1 MDTST
6 LIGIIDELGR
16 PDLIDSILK
25 LGHTLAVPGHVKSEL
40 RSRETM
46 DRVERMATQGKIRIF
61 AGSTA
66 AELRWLKKRFPG
78 LDLGEC
84 DTLLLYGRVSPHVRS
99 YCILD
104 EKLARSA
111 ARDLGIPFTG
121 LLGLLVLLKQRGII
135 GEREAGEI
143 VEDLRDSGFWMP
155 TDFVI

>member
-6 LIGIIDELGR
+6 LIGIIDELGQ

-40 RSRETM
+40 RSRES
-46 DRVERMATQGKIRIF
+46 REWVERMASQGKIRIF

-66 AELRWLKKRFPG
+66 AEVRQLKKDFRG
-78 LDLGEC
+78 LDIGEC
-84 DTLLLYGRVSPHVRS
+84 DTLLLYKRVSPHVRS

-104 EKLARSA
+104 EKRARSV
-111 ARDLGIPFTG
+111 ARKLGIPFTG
-121 LLGLLVLLKQRGII
+121 LLGLLVLLKQRGIV
-135 GEREAGEI
+135 GEREAGKI

-155 TDFVI
+155 ADFVI